1 MEIGM
6 SRAELNRVE
15 VLALRRA
22 RAITQ
27 VEAVR
32 QLGVSERQVRRL
44 ELRFGKEGAKG
55 LRSGKRGSPSNHRIE
70 LGVMAEV
77 MGIIRDFGQLL

>member
-1 MEIGM
+1 METGM
-6 SRAELNRVE
+6 SKAELNRVE

-27 VEAVR
+27 AEAGR
-32 QLGVSERQVRRL
+32 QLGLSERQVRRL

-55 LRSGKRGSPSNHRIE
+55 LRSGKRGRPSNRRID
-70 LGVMAEV
+70 LGVIGSRRV
-77 MGIIRDFGQLL
+77 Q